1 MAKEKIHVALKR
13 LSPGAVA
20 AATAAKAG
28 KHKRNVASFDAAHD
42 PAVIQPNRLKAALAK
57 LLKDGGR
64 EAYAYEF
71 QDKSGAPT
79 MSQMSGVSASHLNHY
94 RAEFMHHVV
103 KVKQDVGSKRGPKF
117 VWFAT
122 VAAATKARK
131 GPADLADF
139 E

>member
-1 MAKEKIHVALKR
+1 MAKAKTVT
-13 LSPGAVA
+13 PV
-20 AATAAKAG
+20 AKAV
-28 KHKRNVASFDAAHD
+28 KRNVASFDAAHD
-42 PAVIQPNRLKAALAK
+42 PAVIQPNRLKVALAK
-57 LLKDGGR
+57 LLKEGGR

-79 MSQMSGVSASHLNHY
+79 MSQLSGVSAAHLSHY
-94 RAEFMHHVV
+94 RLEFMHHIV
-103 KVKQDVGSKRGPKF
+103 KTRQDMGSHRSPKF

-131 GPADLADF
+131 GPADPADF